1 MGKVALS
8 VFLHHNSSAVTYNL
22 SEEVQAYFDTIID
35 NLATQFNCHYDQ
47 AGELTESQPKL
58 DSQQRGDIEV
68 RTKAAELMG
77 RLCCVLWIYWNGTS

>member
-8 VFLHHNSSAVTYNL
+8 VFLHHNSSAVTYNF
-22 SEEVQAYFDTIID
+22 SEKAQAYFDTIFD

-47 AGELTESQPKL
+47 AGEFTESQPKL

-68 RTKAAELMG
+68 RTKAAELM
-77 RLCCVLWIYWNGTS
+77 RVCCGYIGMVHL